1 MYSQEFLNNYGG
13 LTEGTIADEK
23 TNRTL
28 MDKWNP
34 LIDSSWTPW
43 TRRCMARLY
52 ENTENQLR
60 AMQYTGPLMEATS
73 ASDIPDLVKYLFPKI
88 RRVWSS
94 LLANNLFSVQPMS
107 SPIGGIF
114 FWEYKYGTSKGT
126 ITAGDNMIANFDRY
140 YTSEYVDSEAIGDGT
155 NLTGTLSWKPVKG
168 YATGQVGIEFV
179 GTADSDGST
188 KRIYDGDGTG
198 TLTGDTG
205 AASTL
210 VLATGVYDI
219 TFSEAVSGVV
229 ANYFFSMEA
238 ASDNVPQ
245 MRANIILEPIKASS
259 RKLKMLWSKE
269 AQDDMMAVLNDSMD
283 GQLTDGGINEMA
295 LEIDREILMTA
306 YGSGTTNTGVFDAAV
321 PPGRTQVDHFRNI
334 TTVIEKVSGEIATR
348 TKRGPGNF
356 MIIGPSV
363 QPVFGALA
371 THGDLRVIYDG
382 PIMTPQGQGTQGR
395 PFFQLPQA
403 PNGYGIYPLGTLQSR
418 WLVIVDPHFPSGKI
432 MVGLK
437 GELFADSGVVYAPYR
452 PLEVTQSFYD
462 PADFTIRKG
471 LCTRYAKKV
480 VNADFYGIITVTN
493 LP

>member
-1 MYSQEFLNNYGG
+1 
-13 LTEGTIADEK
+13 
-23 TNRTL
+23 
-28 MDKWNP
+28 
-34 LIDSSWTPW
+34 
-43 TRRCMARLY
+43 
-52 ENTENQLR
+52 
-60 AMQYTGPLMEATS
+60 
-73 ASDIPDLVKYLFPKI
+73 
-88 RRVWSS
+88 
-94 LLANNLFSVQPMS
+94 
-107 SPIGGIF
+107 
-114 FWEYKYGTSKGT
+114 
-126 ITAGDNMIANFDRY
+126 
-140 YTSEYVDSEAIGDGT
+140 
-155 NLTGTLSWKPVKG
+155 
-168 YATGQVGIEFV
+168 
-179 GTADSDGST
+179 
-188 KRIYDGDGTG
+188 
-198 TLTGDTG
+198 
-205 AASTL
+205 
-210 VLATGVYDI
+210 
-219 TFSEAVSGVV
+219 
-229 ANYFFSMEA
+229 
-238 ASDNVPQ
+238 
-245 MRANIILEPIKASS
+245 
-259 RKLKMLWSKE
+259 
-269 AQDDMMAVLNDSMD
+269 
-283 GQLTDGGINEMA
+283 
-295 LEIDREILMTA
+295 MTA

-371 THGDLRVIYDG
+371 THGDLRAIYDG